1 MGQDENMVEVPPSS
15 KRVVAV
21 YLTTSSIFTLATSI
35 IWGVNTL
42 FLLGAGL
49 TIFQVM
55 LVNTAFTVGQIV
67 FEIPTGVVADT
78 IGRKASFLLASATL
92 LVSTLWYV
100 GAARYHWGVWSFAAA
115 SVLIGLGFT
124 FQTGAVDAW
133 LVDALDHTGWSG
145 PKDRVFG
152 WGGATFGASMLIG
165 TLAGGF
171 LGQIDLQLPYVVR
184 AVLLGFCFVATLIMM
199 REWGFEPRKL
209 KLSRFGEETRS
220 IMDAGARYGWR
231 SPVVRPLLFVSL
243 ATGLFFIF
251 GFYALQP
258 YLLQLLGRNL
268 VWVVGVVTAASSLAS
283 IGGNSLVR
291 RVMET
296 PTGRR
301 SAPRVLA
308 AAAGIQAV
316 LLIAIGCVGLL
327 MHTPGLL
334 PFGIVVVL
342 WLGFSVLM
350 GVAGPIRQGF
360 INEHIPSKQRATV
373 LSFDSFFADIGGS
386 AGQPALGYMAQVASI
401 PAAMATGALVLFV
414 PIPLYLAAQRA
425 VARVAGGAGGGA
437 VGADDPVAGG
447 EEISRDGVA
456 MGDRRS
462 SI

>member
-1 MGQDENMVEVPPSS
+1 MSDEAKPAEVPPSS
-15 KRVVAV
+15 RRVVAV
-21 YLTTSSIFTLATSI
+21 YLTTSAIFTLATSI

-49 TIFQVM
+49 SIFQVM

-67 FEIPTGVVADT
+67 FEVPTGVVADT
-78 IGRKASFLLASATL
+78 IGRRSSFLLASATL

-100 GAARYHWGVWSFAAA
+100 GAARFGWGVWSFAGA

-145 PKDRVFG
+145 SKDRVFG
-152 WGGATFGASMLIG
+152 WGGATFGAAMLVG

-171 LGQIDLQLPYVVR
+171 LGQIDLQIPYVVR
-184 AVLLGFCFVATLIMM
+184 AVLLGVCFFATLAMM
-199 REWGFEPRKL
+199 REWGFEPRPL
-209 KLSRFGEETRS
+209 KLSRFGEETRT
-220 IMDAGARYGWR
+220 IMEAGTRYGWR
-231 SPVVRPLLFVSL
+231 SQVVRPLMFVSL

-268 VWVVGVVTAASSLAS
+268 VWVVGVVTAASSVAS

-296 PTGRR
+296 PRGRR

-308 AAAGIQAV
+308 VCSGLQAV
-316 LLIAIGCVGLL
+316 LLVAVGCIGLF
-327 MHTPGLL
+327 MHKPGLL
-334 PFGIVVVL
+334 PFGIVVAL
-342 WLGFSVLM
+342 WLAFSVLM
-350 GVAGPIRQGF
+350 GVAGPVRQGF

-373 LSFDSFFADIGGS
+373 LSLDSFFADVGGS
-386 AGQPALGYMAQVASI
+386 AGQPALGYLAQVVSI
-401 PAAMATGALVLFV
+401 PAAIATGALVLFV

-425 VARVAGGAGGGA
+425 VGRAFGGGGERIEDRGADPGAGDVPDHKG
-437 VGADDPVAGG
+437 
-447 EEISRDGVA
+447 I
-456 MGDRRS
+456 
-462 SI
+462 

>member
-1 MGQDENMVEVPPSS
+1 MAKDAKKIEITPSS
-15 KRVVAV
+15 RRVVAV
-21 YLTTSSIFTLATSI
+21 YLSTSAIFTLATSI

-67 FEIPTGVVADT
+67 FEVPTGVVADT
-78 IGRKASFLLASATL
+78 IGRKTSFLLASATL

-100 GAARYHWGVWSFAAA
+100 GAARYQWGVWSFASA
-115 SVLIGLGFT
+115 SVLLGLGFT

-133 LVDALDHTGWSG
+133 LVDALDHTDWSG

-152 WGGATFGASMLIG
+152 WGGATFGAAMLIG

-171 LGQIDLQLPYVVR
+171 LGQIDLQIPYVVR
-184 AVLLGFCFVATLIMM
+184 AVLLGVCFFATLVLM
-199 REWGFEPRKL
+199 REWGFEPRPL
-209 KLSRFGEETRS
+209 RLSRFGEETRTILES
-220 IMDAGARYGWR
+220 GARYGWR

-268 VWVVGVVTAASSLAS
+268 VWVVGVVTAASSMAS

-291 RVMET
+291 GVMET
-296 PTGRR
+296 PRGRR

-308 AAAGIQAV
+308 LVSGLQAV
-316 LLIAIGCVGLL
+316 LLVAIGCVGLF
-327 MHTPGLL
+327 MRTPGLL
-334 PFGIVVVL
+334 PFGIVVAL

-350 GVAGPIRQGF
+350 GVAGPVRQGF
-360 INEHIPSKQRATV
+360 INEHIPSMQRATI
-373 LSFDSFFADIGGS
+373 LSLDSLFADVGGS
-386 AGQPALGYMAQVASI
+386 AGQPALGYLAQAVSI
-401 PAAMATGALVLFV
+401 PAAMATGAMVLFV

-425 VARVAGGAGGGA
+425 VAKMRGGAGDGPGTGA
-437 VGADDPVAGG
+437 VESADGEAPEGDGAPG
-447 EEISRDGVA
+447 I
-456 MGDRRS
+456 
-462 SI
+462 

>member
-1 MGQDENMVEVPPSS
+1 MGDGPTLAEVPPTSR
-15 KRVVAV
+15 RVVAV
-21 YLTTSSIFTLATSI
+21 YLSTSAIFTLATSI

-49 TIFQVM
+49 SIFQVM

-67 FEIPTGVVADT
+67 FEVPTGVVADT

-100 GAARYHWGVWSFAAA
+100 GAARFHWGLWSFAGA
-115 SVLIGLGFT
+115 SVLLGLGFT

-145 PKDRVFG
+145 SKDRVFG
-152 WGGATFGASMLIG
+152 WGGATFGAAMLVG

-171 LGQIDLQLPYVVR
+171 LGQIDLQIPYVVR
-184 AVLLGFCFVATLIMM
+184 AVLLGVCFIATLALM
-199 REWGFEPRKL
+199 REWGFEPRPL
-209 KLSRFGEETRS
+209 KLSRFGEETRT
-220 IMDAGARYGWR
+220 IMEAGTRYGWR

-243 ATGLFFIF
+243 ANGLFYIF

-268 VWVVGVVTAASSLAS
+268 VWVVGVVTAASSVAS

-291 RVMET
+291 RLMET
-296 PTGRR
+296 PRGRR

-308 AAAGIQAV
+308 ITSGIAAV
-316 LLIAIGCVGLL
+316 LLVGVGCVGLF
-327 MHTPGLL
+327 MHRPGLL
-334 PFGIVVVL
+334 PFGIVVGL
-342 WLGFSVLM
+342 WLVFSVLM
-350 GVAGPIRQGF
+350 GVAGPVRQGF

-373 LSFDSFFADIGGS
+373 LSLDSFFGDIGGS
-386 AGQPALGYMAQVASI
+386 AGQPALGYLAQVVSI
-401 PAAMATGALVLFV
+401 PAAMVTGAFVLFV
-414 PIPLYLAAQRA
+414 PVPLYLAAQRA
-425 VARVAGGAGGGA
+425 VAARIGGWEQAVSDDTPDRGDGAAAGTG
-437 VGADDPVAGG
+437 
-447 EEISRDGVA
+447 
-456 MGDRRS
+456 